1 MGRTWKRAHL
11 LFVSAVFVVL
21 ACPGANADVITEWNA
36 RSGRILVGANIG
48 PGLANCVRAVVQTAV
63 YEAVNAITKRY
74 PESGLGL
81 KASRTASIEAAVA
94 AANRAVLARLVPFQK
109 HAIDSMYQAALASLA
124 DGQAKTEGI
133 ALGEEAAA
141 AVIAN
146 RAEDHWA
153 APECYRPFT
162 APGVYVPTVIP
173 MATEFPKRKPWF
185 MTSTEQFRPGPPPV
199 FTSEIWAR
207 DYNEIQALG
216 RKNSIRRSPAQ
227 TEIALFWEETMP
239 PIYDGL
245 IASVAEMPGREV
257 TENAR
262 MFAVVAQAGDDAI
275 IAVMEAKYH
284 YNFWRPI
291 TAIRNGDIDG
301 NNTTERDSDWTPLIS
316 TPMHPEYP
324 CAHCIM
330 SGVVGT
336 IIEAEIGN
344 GPMPVLST
352 TSAAA
357 GGARR
362 TWNSIKDFMQEVAN
376 ARVYDGV
383 HFRNSTAVGTE
394 MGKQIGAL
402 AVARYLQPNPRGSDR

>member
-1 MGRTWKRAHL
+1 MGHTLKGAHA
-11 LFVSAVFVVL
+11 LFVFVAFAVL
-21 ACPGANADVITEWNA
+21 AGPGAKADVITEWNA
-36 RSGRILVGANIG
+36 RAGRVLVGANSG
-48 PGLANCVRAVVQTAV
+48 PGFANCVRAVVQTAV
-63 YEAVNAITKRY
+63 YEAVNAITRRY

-81 KASRTASIEAAVA
+81 RASRTASINAAVA
-94 AANRAVLARLVPFQK
+94 AANRAVLVKQVPLQK
-109 HAIDSMYQAALASLA
+109 HTIDSMYQAAIASIA

-133 ALGEEAAA
+133 AIGEEAAA

-146 RAEDHWA
+146 RAEDNWA
-153 APECYRPFT
+153 ASECYRPFT

-173 MATEFPKRKPWF
+173 MATQFPKRKPWI
-185 MTSTEQFRPGPPPV
+185 MTSTAQFRPGPPPEL
-199 FTSEIWAR
+199 TSDVWAR

-245 IASVAEMPGREV
+245 VASVAEMPGREV

-301 NNTTERDSDWTPLIS
+301 NNTTERDSDWSPLIS
-316 TPMHPEYP
+316 TPLHPEYP

-336 IIEAEIGN
+336 ILEAEIGD

-362 TWNSIKDFMQEVAN
+362 TWKSIKDFIQEVAN

-383 HFRNSTAVGTE
+383 HFRNSTVVGTN
-394 MGKQIGAL
+394 MGKQIGGL
-402 AVARYLQPNPRGSDR
+402 AVARYLKPNPKGSDR

>member
-1 MGRTWKRAHL
+1 MDCTLKGTHF
-11 LFVSAVFVVL
+11 LFVSIVFAVL
-21 ACPGANADVITEWNA
+21 ACPGANADVITDWNA
-36 RSGRILVGANIG
+36 RAGRILVAANLG
-48 PGLANCVRAVVQTAV
+48 PGPANCVRAVVQTAV
-63 YEAVNAITKRY
+63 YEAVNAITRRY
-74 PESGLGL
+74 PESGFNLS
-81 KASRTASIEAAVA
+81 ASRTASIEAAVA
-94 AANRAVLARLVPFQK
+94 AANRAILAKLVPFQK
-109 HAIDSMYQAALASLA
+109 HMIDSAYQAAIAPVA

-141 AVIAN
+141 AVLAL
-146 RAEDHWA
+146 RAMDNWS
-153 APECYRPFT
+153 APESYRPHT

-173 MATEFPKRKPWF
+173 VATQFPQRKPWI
-185 MTSTEQFRPGPPPV
+185 MTDPTQFRPGPPPELA
-199 FTSEIWAR
+199 SEVWAR

-245 IASVAEMPGREV
+245 VASVAEIPGREV

-262 MFAVVAQAGDDAI
+262 MFAAVAQAGDDAI
-275 IAVMEAKYH
+275 IAVMDAKYH

-291 TAIRNGDIDG
+291 TAIRNGDIDS
-301 NNTTERDSDWTPLIS
+301 NSATQRDSDWSPLITTPL
-316 TPMHPEYP
+316 HPEYP
-324 CAHCIM
+324 CAHCII
-330 SGVVGT
+330 SGVIGT
-336 IIEAEIGN
+336 ILEAEIGD

-357 GGARR
+357 RGARR
-362 TWNSIKDFMQEVAN
+362 SWKSIKDFMQEVAN

-383 HFRNSTAVGTE
+383 HFRNSTDVGTA
-394 MGKQIGAL
+394 MGKQIGGL